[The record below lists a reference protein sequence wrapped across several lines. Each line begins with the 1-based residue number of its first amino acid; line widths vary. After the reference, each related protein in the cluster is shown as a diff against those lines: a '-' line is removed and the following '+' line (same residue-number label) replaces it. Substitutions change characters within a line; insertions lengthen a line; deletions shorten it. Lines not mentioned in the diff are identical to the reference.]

1 MKEVIEKEAVV
12 EEQPKKWQF
21 RELKGKDI
29 FLMLPVL
36 KRIGINNL
44 KKCISGDLIKGINA
58 EHEGEARE
66 KQIEAATYGAMLEFG
81 QVLIE
86 GLAVEGCDDAI
97 YKLLSGVSNLTYE
110 EVKEDLGLLELP
122 EMIMDFVKKDEFKG
136 FLKVAQQY
144 IK

>member
-1 MKEVIEKEAVV
+1 MSEIIKEAVV

-44 KKCISGDLIKGINA
+44 KKCFGGDLIKGIVKDN
-58 EHEGEARE
+58 EGKEREA
-66 KQIEAATYGAMLEFG
+66 QIEAATMGAMLEFG

-86 GLAVEGCDDAI
+86 GLAEEGCDVAI
-97 YKLLSGVSNLTYE
+97 YNLLANVSNLTRA
-110 EVKEDLGLLELP
+110 EVEDLGLLELP
-122 EMIMDFVKKDEFKG
+122 EMIIDFVKKDEFKD
-136 FLKVAQQY
+136 FLKVAQSY

>member
-1 MKEVIEKEAVV
+1 MEEIIKEAVV

-36 KRIGINNL
+36 KKIGINNL
-44 KKCISGDLIKGINA
+44 KKCISGDLIKGINKDS
-58 EHEGEARE
+58 EGKDRE
-66 KQIEAATYGAMLEFG
+66 SRIEAATAGAMLEFG

-97 YKLLSGVSNLTYE
+97 YNLLAGVSNLTRAE
-110 EVKEDLGLLELP
+110 IEDLGLVELP
-122 EMIMDFVKKDEFKG
+122 EMIIDFVKKDEFKG